1 MKHRSIIVSFYI
13 FLLSLDS
20 INPQIYCF
28 EEKKFFFQNYINDS
42 EFIAHK
48 IFWSIDN
55 YFLILD
61 KEIGSVYKFNS
72 SYNRNKKIKNYN
84 ISEKFGKIVGIV
96 SNSSGTKIIDQS
108 NNQIFI
114 LDNDLNLLSIDILD
128 LEIYPNVAA
137 IDLWGKIN
145 LYSKRLNGIF
155 LYEKDIESRALINF
169 DQIPKFG
176 NCVLDIEISTNG
188 SIGVLDCDGEV
199 YIFNMFGKF
208 QYSYSLSIK
217 NPRFILPYKENWL
230 VFQENGIGLNINN
243 RTNVYLP
250 ETKLKL
256 RDITIRENKIA
267 ALYDSYIL
275 VSKIDD

>member
-137 IDLWGKIN
+137 IDLW
-145 LYSKRLNGIF
+145 
-155 LYEKDIESRALINF
+155 
-169 DQIPKFG
+169 
-176 NCVLDIEISTNG
+176 
-188 SIGVLDCDGEV
+188 
-199 YIFNMFGKF
+199 
-208 QYSYSLSIK
+208 
-217 NPRFILPYKENWL
+217 
-230 VFQENGIGLNINN
+230 
-243 RTNVYLP
+243 
-250 ETKLKL
+250 
-256 RDITIRENKIA
+256 
-267 ALYDSYIL
+267 
-275 VSKIDD
+275 

>member
-155 LYEKDIESRALINF
+155 LYEKDIENRALINF
-169 DQIPKFG
+169 DQIQKFG

-188 SIGVLDCDGEV
+188 SIGVLDCDGRV

-217 NPRFILPYKENWL
+217 NPRFILPYKDNWL

-256 RDITIRENKIA
+256 KDITFRGNKIA